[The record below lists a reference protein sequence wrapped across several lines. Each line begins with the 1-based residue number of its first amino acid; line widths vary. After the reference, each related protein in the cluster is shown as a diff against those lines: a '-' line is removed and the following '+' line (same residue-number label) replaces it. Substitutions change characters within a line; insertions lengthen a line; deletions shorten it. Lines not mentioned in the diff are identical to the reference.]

1 MQVRSVIARRPLAT
15 SLVIA
20 GLAAVIFGLFWFQPH
35 KLFIDQQ
42 VDEAAPAAES
52 AATEATGDFVSHA
65 HETTGRA
72 MLLTLDDGSRLLR
85 LEDFATDNGPD
96 LRVYLSAAAATESG
110 DAVTQDFVDLGGLKG
125 NMGNQNYEV
134 PAEIDLSRFESVV
147 IWCRR
152 FSVAFG
158 AAALD

>member
-15 SLVIA
+15 SLAIA
-20 GLAAVIFGLFWFQPH
+20 GLAAMIFGLFWFQPH

-42 VDEAAPAAES
+42 VDEAAPAES

-65 HETTGRA
+65 HGTTGRA

-85 LEDFATDNGPD
+85 LENFATDNGPD
-96 LRVYLSAAAATESG
+96 LRVYLSSAAATESG

-134 PAEIDLSRFESVV
+134 PAEVDLSRFESVV

>member
-1 MQVRSVIARRPLAT
+1 MQVRSVVARRPLAT
-15 SLVIA
+15 FLAIA

-52 AATEATGDFVSHA
+52 AAKEATGDFVSHA

-72 MLLTLDDGSRLLR
+72 MLITLDDGSRLLR

-96 LRVYLSAAAATESG
+96 LRVYLSSAAATESG

-134 PAEIDLSRFESVV
+134 PAEVDLSTFESVV